1 MPFRITK
8 RAKEP
13 GQMVGL
19 FDQRVPSPG
28 IPLDVHDGKV
38 SVSPMDQHAMI
49 VGSSG
54 RGKTRR
60 AIYPSVIL
68 SARSGHSLIVCDPK
82 GEIYRHTAS
91 EVRKCGLNVKVLNL
105 REPGC
110 GDRWS
115 PVTLVRQCWNVGDR
129 SRATMLLKDIAEL
142 VTSDIASERDRYW
155 KMAAMDTIVGFA
167 LFLLERGTELTF
179 SNIHRLTN
187 QYFSE
192 RDLRDTF
199 RGILDPSADSF
210 RRLTTLTG
218 LDTEVTLSCV
228 VSETNSALARYC
240 DQADVRDLLLG
251 SDFDMTEI
259 GRIPTAYYIVV
270 PDESTAMHP
279 IAGLFI
285 AQSYSELIR
294 YADVRMTNTLPLRVD
309 YVIDEFGSIPG
320 DDWCSKLTAARSRG
334 IRFTLALQTLDQLYA
349 RYGEHAAKTILSNC
363 RTVEYM
369 GGRDFKIMR
378 MMEDLSGRQVD
389 QNGYEHPKLP
399 VEAMAG
405 MNMGEAIILD
415 DSGKPRHGNLPDW
428 EAWGITALS
437 DLSATKREIQPE
449 KPISIENYI
458 SDPVSDSSGGNVI
471 DVSRLSPQEKTEL
484 LMQLCPPPTPEEQ
497 ALLDRLFPPE
507 RNDGGYAEAVI
518 PAENTDDTDEFPF

>member
-1 MPFRITK
+1 VPYRIMK
-8 RAKEP
+8 REAWKP

-68 SARSGHSLIVCDPK
+68 SARAGHSMIIVDPK
-82 GEIYRHTAS
+82 GEIYRHTAT

-115 PVTLVRQCWNVGDR
+115 PFTLVQQCWNVGNR
-129 SRATMLLKDIAEL
+129 SRATMLIKDIAEI

-179 SNIHRLTN
+179 SNIHHLVN

-199 RGILDPSADSF
+199 RGILDHSSDSY

-251 SDFDMTEI
+251 SDSDMTEI
-259 GRIPTAYYIVV
+259 GRTPTAYYIVV

-285 AQSYSELIR
+285 SQSYSELIR
-294 YADVRMTNTLPLRVD
+294 YADIREENTLPLRVD

-378 MMEDLSGRQVD
+378 MMEDLSGKRVD
-389 QNGYEHPKLP
+389 QNGYEHPRLSM
-399 VEAMAG
+399 EQMSG
-405 MNMGEAIILD
+405 MEMGQVIILD
-415 DSGKPRHGNLPDW
+415 DSGKPRRGNLPDW
-428 EAWGITALS
+428 SAWGITARA
-437 DLSATKREIQPE
+437 DLSSTKREIQPE
-449 KPISIENYI
+449 KPISIEDYI
-458 SDPVSDSSGGNVI
+458 SDPVSDSSGGNGI

-484 LMQLCPPPTPEEQ
+484 LMQLCPPPTAEEQ
-497 ALLDRLFPPE
+497 ALLNRLFPPAE
-507 RNDGGYAEAVI
+507 PDDGGEDPIV
-518 PAENTDDTDEFPF
+518 PTDSDTDEFPF